1 MAYYGIP
8 SAGQAL
14 TASVGNDTVAI
25 ANLGGTLVTAQ
36 SVYGADG
43 NDIISLGAVGRIVT
57 GSASFSG
64 NVTNVS
70 GADTISGSIVAS
82 VVGSATNS
90 TSLAFTC
97 NVWCNDDRYPV
108 RYSCHFSAGSS
119 YCQRC
124 ILPGQRR

>member
-8 SAGQAL
+8 SAGVSL

-57 GSASFSG
+57 GSATFSG
-64 NVTNVS
+64 NVTNGS
-70 GADTISGSIVAS
+70 GADTISGALLQLLLDLLPTPLPWALPSQLLAKQQQAFNS
-82 VVGSATNS
+82 VQ
-90 TSLAFTC
+90 L
-97 NVWCNDDRYPV
+97 
-108 RYSCHFSAGSS
+108 
-119 YCQRC
+119 
-124 ILPGQRR
+124 